1 MSILLVGACGRHPD
15 LELDLTKLNFIE
27 SNDVFTN
34 GLTANGLTAN
44 GLTANGLTANGLT
57 ANGLTANGSGA
68 STVDPTQLRL
78 NDLGSISLA
87 SLTLSG
93 SPIELATLN
102 GSTIE
107 GKQRELL
114 LTGTDL
120 IGARMNATLL
130 DGTPIPLQ
138 IEDVQVRNG
147 VTFYSIALLTDLGPL
162 AMCGTAGDAPIPA
175 LAVTGYWDKSATYVH
190 DTARFTFGCVN
201 AAIGKCARWG
211 YQPWATGQ
219 ECRNNSC
226 KTRALSDWHR
236 ACVRLVRADYCG
248 DGIAHTRA
256 GTFINIY
263 DQLNIQQSSSPGWE
277 LEAEWGQ
284 DGGSCISHTRWV
296 KANNL
301 WTETDLEYV
310 QTHCPDRLASTKPA
324 QCDLSHSTYNTQ
336 FGFNKSD
343 SERPLLRNESPQ
355 YQ

>member
-1 MSILLVGACGRHPD
+1 MSFLLVGACGRHPD
-15 LELDLTKLNFIE
+15 LELDLTKLNCIE
-27 SNDVFTN
+27 SNDLNTN

-57 ANGLTANGSGA
+57 ANGLTANGTSA
-68 STVDPTQLRL
+68 STLDPTQLRL
-78 NDLGSISLA
+78 NDLGSISFA
-87 SLTLSG
+87 SLTQSG
-93 SPIELATLN
+93 SPIEFATIN

-107 GKQRELL
+107 GKQSELL

-130 DGTPIPLQ
+130 DGTPIPMR
-138 IEDVQVRNG
+138 IEDIQVRNG
-147 VTFYSIALLTDLGPL
+147 ITFYSIALLTDRGPI

-190 DTARFTFGCVN
+190 DSTRFTFGCVN

-211 YQPWATGQ
+211 YQPWTAGQ

-226 KTRALSDWHR
+226 KTRALSEWHR

-248 DGIAHTRA
+248 DGIAHTRS
-256 GTFINIY
+256 GTLINVY
-263 DQLNIQQSSSPGWE
+263 DQLNIQQTSSPGWE
-277 LEAEWGQ
+277 LEAEWSQ
-284 DGGSCISHTRWV
+284 DGGSCIGHTRWV
-296 KANNL
+296 RANTS

-310 QTHCPDRLASTKPA
+310 QRLCPDRLASTKPEK
-324 QCDLSHSTYNTQ
+324 CDLSNSTYNTQ